1 MREALFWHGSGRR
14 AEALEIAAMLRR
26 SASPL
31 FGEASPSDL
40 LELAGRF
47 AFSDEVASGQ
57 QLQAA
62 GAAPACFS
70 ILVAGTVA
78 MSRTAADG
86 ADSAWTLTEASA
98 SPFLGEEVVLAG
110 YSPAA
115 PVRWAAV
122 LPAQYPP
129 ASSPTLPPPSPVSG
143 STPLVRE

>member
-1 MREALFWHGSGRR
+1 VREALFWHGSGRR

-47 AFSDEVASGQ
+47 ADEVASGQ

>member
-31 FGEASPSDL
+31 FGEASSSDL

-47 AFSDEVASGQ
+47 AFYEVASGQ

-129 ASSPTLPPPSPVSG
+129 ASSPTLPPPSPVPG